1 MKKILVTGA
10 SGFVG
15 KELCGSLA
23 DAGFDVTGLVRAK
36 GLRLPNVRLISAPL
50 DCVPAVLPKL
60 NEFDCV
66 IHLAGRA
73 HQLKEQSESP
83 LGAFRA
89 INRDLTVSLAKDCIA
104 AGIQRFVFISS
115 IGVNGSETFD
125 SPFTEADACCP
136 VADYALSKL
145 EAETELLRL
154 FKGSGSEL
162 VIIRPPLVYA
172 ANAPGNFNRLLKLVS
187 MGVPL
192 PLGRVRNQRSMISLA
207 NLVSFITLAV
217 THPKAANEIFLV
229 ADGESLSLPEI
240 LKLLS
245 EGMQIRSWL
254 IPVPVF
260 LLTLVG
266 SLLGKSAMMSQLC
279 GSLVVDTSK
288 SRNLLGWVPVES
300 AQQGLVR
307 AGHLY
312 SN

>member
-15 KELCGSLA
+15 KELCGSLT
-23 DAGFDVTGLVRAK
+23 DAGFDVTGLVRAE

-50 DCVPAVLPKL
+50 DCLPALFPNL
-60 NEFDCV
+60 NEFDCIV
-66 IHLAGRA
+66 HLAGRA
-73 HQLKEQSESP
+73 HQLREQSETP
-83 LGAFRA
+83 LEAFRA

-125 SPFTEADACCP
+125 SAFTETDVCCP
-136 VADYALSKL
+136 AADYALSKL

-154 FKGSGSEL
+154 FEGSASEL

-172 ANAPGNFNRLLKLVS
+172 GNAPGNFNRLLKLVS
-187 MGVPL
+187 LGVPL
-192 PLGRVRNQRSMISLA
+192 PLGCVRNQRSMISLA
-207 NLVSFITLAV
+207 NLVSFITLAAA
-217 THPKAANEIFLV
+217 HPKAANEIFLV
-229 ADGESLSLPEI
+229 ADGEPLSLPEI

-245 EGMQIRSWL
+245 EGMQTRSWL

-260 LLTLVG
+260 LLRLAG
-266 SLLGKSAMMSQLC
+266 LMLGRSAMISQLC
-279 GSLVVDTSK
+279 GSLVVDNSK
-288 SRNLLGWVPVES
+288 SRNMLGWVPVES
-300 AQQGLVR
+300 PQQGLIR
-307 AGHLY
+307 AGRLY